1 MICSLCPRKCNIDRT
16 KSSGYCGESE
26 DIKIAKYSLFMYEE
40 PCISG
45 EKGSGA
51 IFFSGCSLKCVFCQN
66 YDISSLDLGRT
77 ITPNKLASIF
87 KELED
92 MGAENINLVNP
103 THFVKG
109 IIEALRIYKP
119 NIPVVY
125 NTHGYENEETI
136 NEISKYVDVFLP
148 DLKYID
154 EKLSLKYSKCKDYFE
169 KTSKAILLMRKL
181 KEDKFDENGM
191 MKQGLIVRHLILP
204 LCTYDSIKILEWIKD
219 NLPQT
224 KVSLMAQYT
233 PYAKASEYPEINR
246 KITKRE
252 YNKVVSKYLELDI
265 DGYVQDRESS
275 STVYIPKWD
284 FV

>member
-1 MICSLCPRKCNIDRT
+1 MNCNLCPRKCNIDRDFS
-16 KSSGYCGESE
+16 KGCCGESNE
-26 DIKIAKYSLFMYEE
+26 IKIAKYSLFMFEE

-66 YDISSLDLGRT
+66 YEISSLDFGKT
-77 ITPNKLASIF
+77 ITPNQLADIF
-87 KELED
+87 KELEN

-109 IIEALRIYKP
+109 IIEALKVYKP
-119 NIPVVY
+119 NIPIVY
-125 NTHGYENEETI
+125 NTHGYENVETLKDL
-136 NEISKYVDVFLP
+136 SKYVDIFLP

-154 EKLSLKYSKCKDYFE
+154 PMLSSKYSNCSDYFE
-169 KTSKAILLMRKL
+169 KTSKALLCMRKL
-181 KEDKFDENGM
+181 KEDKFENGM

-204 LCTYDSIKILEWIKD
+204 LCTYDSTKILEWLKE

-252 YNKVVSKYLELDI
+252 YEKVVSKYLELNL
-265 DGYVQDRESS
+265 DGYVQERESS
-275 STVYIPKWD
+275 GTVYIPKWD

>member
-1 MICSLCPRKCNIDRT
+1 MNCNLCPRRCNIDRNLG
-16 KSSGYCGESE
+16 KGYCGESNE
-26 DIKIAKYSLFMYEE
+26 IKIAKYSLFMFEE

-66 YDISSLDLGRT
+66 YDISSLDFGKT
-77 ITPNKLASIF
+77 ITPNKLAEIF
-87 KELED
+87 KELEE

-109 IIEALRIYKP
+109 IIEALKIYKP

-125 NTHGYENEETI
+125 NTHGYENIETL

-154 EKLSLKYSKCKDYFE
+154 PMLSSKYSKCGDYFE
-169 KTSKAILLMRKL
+169 KTSKVLLAMRKL
-181 KEDKFDENGM
+181 KEDKFENGM
-191 MKQGLIVRHLILP
+191 MKQGLIIRHLILP
-204 LCTYDSIKILEWIKD
+204 LCTYDSIKILEWIKQ
-219 NLPQT
+219 NLLQT

-233 PYAKASEYPEINR
+233 PYAKASNYPEINR

-252 YNKVVSKYLELDI
+252 YDKVVSKYLELNL
-265 DGYVQDRESS
+265 DGYVQERDSS
-275 STVYIPKWD
+275 STIYIPKWD